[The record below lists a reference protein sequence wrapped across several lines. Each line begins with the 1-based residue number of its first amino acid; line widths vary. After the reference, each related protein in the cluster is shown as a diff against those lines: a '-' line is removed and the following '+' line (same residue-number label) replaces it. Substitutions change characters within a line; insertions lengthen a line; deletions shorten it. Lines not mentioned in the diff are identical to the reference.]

1 MSTIHVTASRSYDV
15 LVQPGILAETGRYV
29 AAVTRART
37 AALIADETVYPL
49 HGGRVEESL
58 RAAGFRVVR
67 FVYRGGEQAKN
78 LATYGEILNFLA
90 ENHLTRSDVVVA
102 LGGGVTGDMA
112 GFAAATYLRGV
123 DFVQLPTTLLAAV
136 DSSVGGKTAVDLP
149 AGKNL
154 VGSFCQ
160 PALVLCDPE
169 VLRTLPEAQFRAGCA
184 EVVKYGML
192 GNEAFFRELEETP
205 VAEQLEHVI
214 SVCVGMKRDIVGE
227 DEFDHGQRRLLNL
240 GHTVGHAVEACSGF
254 AMSHGEAVA
263 IGMAVI
269 TRAAVKRG
277 VCGEDALPRLL
288 ALLRRLGLPTETERG
303 AEELY
308 RAALSDKKMAE
319 GKMHLVVP
327 EAVGRCR
334 VETIAVEEM
343 LSWLRDG
350 GLR

>member
-1 MSTIHVTASRSYDV
+1 MNTIHVTASRTYDV

-29 AAVTRART
+29 AAVTRAKT
-37 AALIADETVYPL
+37 AALVADERVYPL
-49 HGGRVEESL
+49 YADRVEESL
-58 RAAGFRVVR
+58 RAAGFRVVS

-90 ENHLTRSDVVVA
+90 ENRLTRSDVVVA

-123 DFVQLPTTLLAAV
+123 DFVQIPTTLLAAV

-154 VGSFCQ
+154 VGAFCQ

-169 VLRTLPEAQFRAGCA
+169 VLRTLPEEQFRAGCA

-192 GNEAFFRELEETP
+192 GSEPFFRELEQSGA
-205 VAEQLEHVI
+205 AELEHVI

-269 TRAAVKRG
+269 TRAAVQRG
-277 VCGEDALPRLL
+277 VCGEETLERLL

-334 VETIAVEEM
+334 VETIEAEEM

>member
-1 MSTIHVTASRSYDV
+1 MNTIHVSASRGYDV
-15 LVQPGILAETGRYV
+15 LVQPGILRETGRYV
-29 AAVTRART
+29 AALTRAGT

-49 HGGRVEESL
+49 YGGVVEDSL
-58 RAAGFRVVR
+58 RAAGLRVVS
-67 FVYRGGEQAKN
+67 FVYRGGERAKN

-90 ENHLTRSDVVVA
+90 ENRLSRSDVVVA

-154 VGSFCQ
+154 AGAFCQ
-160 PALVLCDPE
+160 PVLVLCDPE
-169 VLRTLPEAQFRAGCA
+169 TLRTLPEEQFRAGCA
-184 EVVKYGML
+184 EVIKYGVL
-192 GNEAFFRELEETP
+192 GNEPFFRELEQTP

-214 SVCVGMKRDIVGE
+214 SVCVGMKRDIVDE
-227 DEFDHGQRRLLNL
+227 DEFDRGQRRLLNL
-240 GHTVGHAVEACSGF
+240 GHTVGHAVEACSDF
-254 AMSHGEAVA
+254 SIAHGEAVA

-277 VCGEDALPRLL
+277 VCGEETLTRLL
-288 ALLRRLGLPTETERG
+288 ALLRRCGLPTETERG

-327 EAVGRCR
+327 EAIGRCR
-334 VETIAVEEM
+334 VESIAAEEM